1 MIQLDTKEGVV
12 TAEMPE
18 AVVSSSESAA
28 SRRRQRRPP
37 SPPAADDA
45 DATSAVD
52 ADADAAPRSSA

>member
-45 DATSAVD
+45 DATSA
-52 ADADAAPRSSA
+52 DADAAPRFSA